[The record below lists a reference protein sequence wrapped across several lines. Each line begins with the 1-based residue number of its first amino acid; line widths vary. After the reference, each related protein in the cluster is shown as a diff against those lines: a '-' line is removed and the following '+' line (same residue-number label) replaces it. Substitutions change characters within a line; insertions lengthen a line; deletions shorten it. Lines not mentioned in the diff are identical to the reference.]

1 MFMGVLYGKIF
12 PSAIC
17 RPVAVGRKFPGG
29 KAKRVFLKKEAKTC
43 ARLSPGGRRQPTKV
57 SWFFFFKKER
67 FFPGLRAHKRPI
79 PCCIKRR
86 ARA

>member
-29 KAKRVFLKKEAKTC
+29 KAKRVFLKKEANTF

-57 SWFFFFKKER
+57 FWFFFSKKNASSLAYA
-67 FFPGLRAHKRPI
+67 PTSAPS
-79 PCCIKRR
+79 P
-86 ARA
+86 AA